1 MRGRVKRHAVH
12 RTLCPVWACGD
23 RDAEM
28 ILSDGDGD
36 AVNVIRSGWFN
47 LGLARESIF
56 WKLSRLLRRTHRR
69 RIRFNSTLTQ
79 RGTAA
84 DWRAFTLRLHCCALS
99 LYFALHVS

>member
-1 MRGRVKRHAVH
+1 
-12 RTLCPVWACGD
+12 
-23 RDAEM
+23 M

-84 DWRAFTLRLHCCALS
+84 DWRAFTLRLHCCTLS